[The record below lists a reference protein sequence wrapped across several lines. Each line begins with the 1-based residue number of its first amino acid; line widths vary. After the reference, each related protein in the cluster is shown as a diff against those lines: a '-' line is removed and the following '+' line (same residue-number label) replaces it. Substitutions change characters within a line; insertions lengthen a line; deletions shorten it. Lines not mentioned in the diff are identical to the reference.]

1 MVVLQHAASETPA
14 AVPITVRAGVKVVC
28 FHDPL
33 HCAAGRRF
41 QVDLFVLTHYAGVTA
56 AGLCGDLHGSGCGS
70 IPPFVGA
77 HLLWSEALEFLSEP
91 NQERVV
97 RDDRDDVF
105 QIGADRLVEL
115 DQAGL
120 LVLAQKDR
128 FPVNALAQPLVFG
141 FEPFG
146 LANQLVLS
154 ATARA
159 ETGMAGWHVPSR

>member
-1 MVVLQHAASETPA
+1 VAIFTDQVA
-14 AVPITVRAGVKVVC
+14 
-28 FHDPL
+28 D
-33 HCAAGRRF
+33 RF
-41 QVDLFVLTHYAGVTA
+41 CRPWA
-56 AGLCGDLHGSGCGS
+56 
-70 IPPFVGA
+70 A

-120 LVLAQKDR
+120 LVLVQKDR
-128 FPVNALAQPLVFG
+128 FPVNVLVQPLVFG

-159 ETGMAGWHVPSR
+159 EIGMAGWHVPLP